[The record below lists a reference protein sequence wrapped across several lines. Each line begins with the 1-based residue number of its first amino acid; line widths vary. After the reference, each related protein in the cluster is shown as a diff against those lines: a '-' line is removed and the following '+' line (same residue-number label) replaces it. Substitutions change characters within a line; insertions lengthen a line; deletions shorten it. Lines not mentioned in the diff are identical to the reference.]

1 MRIALL
7 TSGSRGDVQPM
18 LAVAM
23 ELSRRGHQVVLVVN
37 ENFVGWLGPRPFEI
51 LSFPVDSEA
60 YLRSPGGQALLARG
74 QLDKLFRE
82 TNRIELEVNDAI
94 TDVLV
99 RAVQGVDLI
108 LATPLSGFRSKILAE
123 KFDIP
128 AILLCLQPP
137 IGSRD
142 AAHWALPVRSLGFGA
157 LNLWTYDFVL
167 AQVWRAMR
175 PALDHMRASL
185 GMAPEVQALKQAQ
198 FPRTISLYSQ
208 QLFPRP
214 DDWDARHQVAGF
226 APLRSEDRGG
236 AETEELP
243 PDLEAWLDQDSPP
256 VFFGFGSMPV
266 SRPQALLRDIEYL
279 CQRLGVRALIGSG
292 WTDYGQRTDERV
304 FIVGPVDHD
313 RVLPRCRAAVHHGG
327 AGTTHSA
334 LRAGLPS
341 LISSFFVDQP
351 SWGRAVK
358 RLGVGDTIP
367 FDKLTSSKLLELLP
381 PLLTEEMQA
390 RAREL
395 GAIVGRENGASRAA
409 DLIEGQPLIAPIP
422 P

>member
-1 MRIALL
+1 MRVALL
-7 TSGSRGDVQPM
+7 TSGSRGDMQPM

-37 ENFVGWLGPRPFEI
+37 ENFVEWLGTRPFEI
-51 LSFPVDSEA
+51 LSFPVDSEG
-60 YLRSPGGQALLARG
+60 YLRSAAGQALIARG
-74 QLDKLFRE
+74 QVDKLFRE
-82 TNRIELEVNDAI
+82 TNRIELAVNDAI

-99 RAVQGVDLI
+99 RAVKGADLI

-128 AILLCLQPP
+128 AILLGLQPP

-142 AAHWALPVRSLGFGA
+142 TAHWAFPVRSLGFGA

-175 PALDHMRASL
+175 PALDQMRGSL
-185 GMAPEVQALKQAQ
+185 GMAPETQAFKQAD
-198 FPRTISLYSQ
+198 FPGTISLYSQ

-214 DDWDARHQVAGF
+214 EDWDARHQVAGF

-236 AETEELP
+236 AETGELP
-243 PDLEAWLDQDSPP
+243 ADLETWLDKDSPP

-266 SRPQALLRDIEYL
+266 SRPQGLLRDIEHL

-292 WTDYGQRTDERV
+292 WTDYGQSSDERV
-304 FIVGPVDHD
+304 FIVGPIDHD

-327 AGTTHSA
+327 AGTTHAA

-341 LISSFFVDQP
+341 LIGSFFVDQP

-367 FDKLTSSKLLELLP
+367 FDKLNSSRLLELLP
-381 PLLTEEMQA
+381 PLLTDAMQA

-395 GAIVGRENGASRAA
+395 GAIVRREDGASRAA
-409 DLIEGQPLIAPIP
+409 DLIEAQPAV
-422 P
+422 